1 MMCCRRF
8 GISARSHAL
17 GVRTQAAVGA
27 AAAARANP
35 MAATSPLEEAWEEDK
50 NKRAAELLHQH
61 MSDAQ
66 R

>member
-1 MMCCRRF
+1 
-8 GISARSHAL
+8 
-17 GVRTQAAVGA
+17 
-27 AAAARANP
+27 
-35 MAATSPLEEAWEEDK
+35 MAATSPLKEAWEEDK